1 MPVVDGDWRA
11 NSAPYISTGALVVSL
26 LAQDNKVSRVSEKL
40 KKRKANV
47 KKVSPSHKTNGQE
60 SWAEVVKR
68 GTSMVARRRTNRT
81 VATAPRQ

>member
-1 MPVVDGDWRA
+1 VRSHVG
-11 NSAPYISTGALVVSL
+11 L
-26 LAQDNKVSRVSEKL
+26 LAQDNKVSGVSEKL
-40 KKRKANV
+40 KKKRANV

-68 GTSMVARRRTNRT
+68 GTVEVARRRTKRS